1 MSSDQDMDVSSFQ
14 EMESSYQISQSL
26 VQEKC
31 RKGRPA
37 RPFSKSSIRSQERKC
52 AALFA
57 YAKKLASSSD
67 EAVLLLQ
74 RTLDQYKS
82 TQIDYQKLLT
92 QLEQIYDGY
101 SLTHKHQ
108 IRFVLFLEHF

>member
-1 MSSDQDMDVSSFQ
+1 MDVSPFQ
-14 EMESSYQISQSL
+14 EMDSSDQISQSL
-26 VQEKC
+26 VHEKR

-37 RPFSKSSIRSQERKC
+37 KPFSKSSIRSQERKC

-74 RTLDQYKS
+74 RTLDQHKS
-82 TQIDYQKLLT
+82 TQTDYQKIFDTVRTNLRWIFSHTQAPNSFCSVLGALL
-92 QLEQIYDGY
+92 I
-101 SLTHKHQ
+101 
-108 IRFVLFLEHF
+108 